1 MVCSLVLAA
10 GTAPGGGGARR
21 RRVPNDVIVPER
33 VMSHPTH
40 TDTLTGPESV
50 KDSPE
55 PELV

>member
-10 GTAPGGGGARR
+10 GTALGGGARR